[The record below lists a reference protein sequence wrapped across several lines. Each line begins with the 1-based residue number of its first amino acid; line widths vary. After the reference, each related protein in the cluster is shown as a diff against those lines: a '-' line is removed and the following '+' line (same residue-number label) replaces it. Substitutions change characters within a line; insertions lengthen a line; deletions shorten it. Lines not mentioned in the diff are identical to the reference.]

1 MATLI
6 QTTELD
12 RPVTFLYRLIHLNEA
27 DESAP
32 ALKKAL
38 VDQLKID
45 GIYDIVKTR
54 LVGLITDGASSM
66 VGKLSGFILCL
77 SINRANLRESRL
89 V

>member
-12 RPVTFLYRLIHLNEA
+12 RPVTFLYRLIHLIEA
-27 DESAP
+27 DESSP
-32 ALKKAL
+32 TLKKAL

-66 VGKLSGFILCL
+66 VGKLSGFIL
-77 SINRANLRESRL
+77 
-89 V
+89 